1 MALMQMDI
9 FGGETPVNV
18 ATADVSEPIP
28 TDSDEYLDFLKKFKA
43 KKTTDDCYTP
53 PAVYDVVADYVSERW
68 GINKTNF
75 VRPFFPGGDFENF
88 DYKDGCVV
96 VDNPPFSIFTK
107 IVKFYCE
114 RKIPFFLFGPHLTLF
129 SALNDETTAILC
141 SANVIY
147 ENGARVNTSFIT
159 NLPSDNAVEVLPE
172 LHDRIKSAQESTK
185 NKKNKRKLSFPSFVV
200 NSARMGRY
208 AVNGL
213 KVELKRNGCR
223 LIKSFGN
230 TDIFGSGLLLDR
242 ANAAAIERANAAIE
256 RANAAAIERANAIR
270 PTAQDEAMMNEMGW

>member
-114 RKIPFFLFGPHLTLF
+114 LKIPFFLFGPHLTLF
-129 SALNDETTAILC
+129 SALNDETTAIVC
-141 SANVIY
+141 TVSVIY
-147 ENGARVNTSFIT
+147 ENGARVCTSFLT

-172 LHDRIKSAQESTK
+172 LQDRIKSAQESTK
-185 NKKNKRKLSFPSFVV
+185 NKKNQRKLSFPSFVV
-200 NSARMGRY
+200 NSSRIGKY
-208 AVNGL
+208 ATHGI

-223 LIKSFGN
+223 RIKHFGN
-230 TDIFGSGLLLDR
+230 TNIFGYGLLLDR
-242 ANAAAIERANAAIE
+242 ANNSANERANAAYE
-256 RANAAAIERANAIR
+256 RANAAYAIR
-270 PTAQDEAMMNEMGW
+270 PTAQDEAMMKEMGW

>member
-1 MALMQMDI
+1 MAFMQMDI

-18 ATADVSEPIP
+18 ATADVAEPIP
-28 TDSDEYLDFLKKFKA
+28 TASDEYAAFLKKFDA

-68 GINKTNF
+68 GIYKTNF

-129 SALNDETTAILC
+129 NALNDETTAIVC
-141 SANVIY
+141 QANVIY
-147 ENGARVNTSFIT
+147 ENGAKVSTSFIT

-185 NKKNKRKLSFPSFVV
+185 NKKNQRKLSFPSFVV
-200 NSARMGRY
+200 NSAIIGKY
-208 AVNGL
+208 ANHAI

-223 LIKSFGN
+223 RIRSFGN

-256 RANAAAIERANAIR
+256 RANAIAIC
-270 PTAQDEAMMNEMGW
+270 PTAQDEAMMKEMGW

>member
-18 ATADVSEPIP
+18 ATADVAETIP
-28 TDSDEYLDFLKKFKA
+28 TDSDEYAAFLKKFEA

-68 GINKTNF
+68 GIYKTNF

-107 IVKFYCE
+107 IVKSYCE

-129 SALNDETTAILC
+129 NALNDETTAIVC
-141 SANVIY
+141 HANVIY
-147 ENGARVNTSFIT
+147 ENGANVSTSFMT

-172 LHDRIKSAQESTK
+172 LRDRIKSAQESTR
-185 NKKNKRKLSFPSFVV
+185 NKKKRIKLHFPSCVV
-200 NSARMGRY
+200 NSARMGKY
-208 AVNGL
+208 SAHGI

-223 LIKSFGN
+223 RIKHFGN
-230 TDIFGSGLLLDR
+230 TDIFGCGLLLDR
-242 ANAAAIERANAAIE
+242 ANTAAIERANVIL
-256 RANAAAIERANAIR
+256 
-270 PTAQDEAMMNEMGW
+270 PTAKDEAMMKEMGW